1 MKRRS
6 VSFLVISILLGCIVF
21 GANMPVMAGQM
32 RARAQGVAENA
43 EYLAQ
48 LTLAKVI
55 NELELTNEQLSK
67 ILAAAKDARTKLGGL
82 KEAAEKQRQ
91 ELLDLLVARNLE
103 GVKAF
108 MSERKAPENPA
119 VLLTQY
125 VNTVKDIFTYAQGDK
140 LSRLFNGFGGGFGPG
155 NRSVNP
161 PSQTRGQNQNKRV
174 PVPRQD
180 QLRQGAKQ
188 QLRSFVAQPRM
199 SAQCPQALN
208 QLSKVFLTDW
218 GIDLLERFIAVK

>member
-82 KEAAEKQRQ
+82 KEAAR
-91 ELLDLLVARNLE
+91 VA
-103 GVKAF
+103 
-108 MSERKAPENPA
+108 
-119 VLLTQY
+119 
-125 VNTVKDIFTYAQGDK
+125 
-140 LSRLFNGFGGGFGPG
+140 GFAGSP
-155 NRSVNP
+155 
-161 PSQTRGQNQNKRV
+161 
-174 PVPRQD
+174 
-180 QLRQGAKQ
+180 
-188 QLRSFVAQPRM
+188 
-199 SAQCPQALN
+199 
-208 QLSKVFLTDW
+208 
-218 GIDLLERFIAVK
+218 